1 MNLQSVCLCV
11 GMWRYCR
18 SSTADGLSGIS
29 PSFINFSCP
38 FVLVQTTVARDG
50 AELDLLCLETLSV
63 TLALSSEMLSLTS
76 LTYDSSSEPCEGNRY
91 TGEWGSAVVQHEQI
105 RTASHSHTRV
115 HCSLPLANKLQQHA
129 GYLSHCSNH
138 ESRHCSIHTL
148 YIANKIRSHLKGP
161 CCSHFGWKL
170 LFQFMWQKKR
180 AKRLAVRAT
189 GQGGWWISTLSNPSA
204 WLNACL
210 GSYNAWW
217 VFRGHTQY
225 IWSRMFTAVKKGRRQ
240 KWLIWVMDWTSSST
254 WCFLTKHKVEEDHF
268 DS

>member
-1 MNLQSVCLCV
+1 MTSTFANPEVLVTVDALLEDTTHHEKITLILAHFQNFQTSGSLSSFFPPFCCPWQHSKVNCFCSTDKWICKVCVFVWECDV
-11 GMWRYCR
+11 CCR

-91 TGEWGSAVVQHEQI
+91 TGEWGSAVVQHQRI
-105 RTASHSHTRV
+105 RTASHSHTRM

-148 YIANKIRSHLKGP
+148 YIANKIRSHLKGA

-180 AKRLAVRAT
+180 EK
-189 GQGGWWISTLSNPSA
+189 
-204 WLNACL
+204 AC
-210 GSYNAWW
+210 
-217 VFRGHTQY
+217 R
-225 IWSRMFTAVKKGRRQ
+225 
-240 KWLIWVMDWTSSST
+240 
-254 WCFLTKHKVEEDHF
+254 
-268 DS
+268 